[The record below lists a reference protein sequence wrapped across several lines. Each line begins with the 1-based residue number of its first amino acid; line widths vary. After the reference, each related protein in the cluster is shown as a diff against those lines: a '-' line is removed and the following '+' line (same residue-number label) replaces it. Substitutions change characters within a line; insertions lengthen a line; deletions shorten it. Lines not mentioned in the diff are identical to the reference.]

1 MSDEGEA
8 TSDVAAATQQA
19 LARRAGLG
27 DRAAYEELFRRLF
40 PATYRF
46 ALRMLDHE
54 TALADDAVQEA
65 WVKAWRG
72 LPDFRGTSTF
82 STWLFSIV
90 SREALE
96 VRRRR
101 RPVAVDSEILEP
113 IVDRSAIRQA
123 ASQDPAQSV
132 LAAELWE
139 TLNVALLELPWR
151 QRASWLLRE
160 LEGFSYDE
168 IARVLDTTP
177 GVVRGQLHRARRT
190 LAIRMEQWR

>member
-1 MSDEGEA
+1 MPDDDA
-8 TSDVAAATQQA
+8 LAAATQQA

-40 PATYRF
+40 PSTFRF
-46 ALRMLDHE
+46 ALRMLDSD
-54 TALADDAVQEA
+54 TGLAEDAVQEA

-101 RPVAVDSEILEP
+101 RPVALDGELLEP
-113 IVDRSAIRQA
+113 ILDRSTP
-123 ASQDPAQSV
+123 ASARPQDPAQAV
-132 LAAELWE
+132 LADELWH
-139 TLNVALLELPWR
+139 TLTLALMELPWR

-160 LEGFSYDE
+160 LEGFSYDD

-177 GVVRGQLHRARRT
+177 TVVRGQLHRARRT

>member
-1 MSDEGEA
+1 MPDDDA
-8 TSDVAAATQQA
+8 ALAAATQQA

-40 PATYRF
+40 PSTFRF
-46 ALRMLDHE
+46 ALRMLDSD
-54 TALADDAVQEA
+54 TGLAEDAVQEA

-101 RPVAVDSEILEP
+101 RPVAVDGELLEP
-113 IVDRSAIRQA
+113 ILDRSTP
-123 ASQDPAQSV
+123 ASARPQDPAQAV
-132 LAAELWE
+132 LADELWH
-139 TLNVALLELPWR
+139 TLTLALMELPWR

-160 LEGFSYDE
+160 LEGFSYDD

-177 GVVRGQLHRARRT
+177 TVVRGQLHRARRT

>member
-1 MSDEGEA
+1 MPDDDA
-8 TSDVAAATQQA
+8 LAAATQQA

-40 PATYRF
+40 PSTFRF
-46 ALRMLDHE
+46 ALRMLDSD
-54 TALADDAVQEA
+54 TGLAEDTVQEA

-101 RPVAVDSEILEP
+101 RPVALDGELLEP
-113 IVDRSAIRQA
+113 ILDRSTP
-123 ASQDPAQSV
+123 ASARPQDPAQAV
-132 LAAELWE
+132 LADELWH
-139 TLNVALLELPWR
+139 TLTLALMELPWR

-160 LEGFSYDE
+160 LEGFSYDD

-177 GVVRGQLHRARRT
+177 TVVRGQLHRARRT